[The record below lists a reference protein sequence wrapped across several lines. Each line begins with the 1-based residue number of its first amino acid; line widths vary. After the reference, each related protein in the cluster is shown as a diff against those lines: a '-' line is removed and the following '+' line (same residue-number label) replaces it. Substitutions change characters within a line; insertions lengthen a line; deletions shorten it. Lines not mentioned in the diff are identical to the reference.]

1 MPSIQRIE
9 TVAAGATTAN
19 VFNGTEFERV
29 PGTLR
34 HRITLILAQIDQG
47 ANDIQATF
55 TIGGRVVMPESGL
68 SVDATAPA
76 ANRHTLVPGAV
87 GNPGEIILLR
97 LVNTDAVNAV
107 INGVR
112 MILTPIAV

>member
-1 MPSIQRIE
+1 MPSIQRIVS
-9 TVAAGATTAN
+9 VAGLATNAN
-19 VFNGTEFERV
+19 VFNSTDYERV

-34 HRITLILAQIDQG
+34 HQVRLVLGQIDG
-47 ANDIQATF
+47 AADDIAATF

-68 SVDATAPA
+68 AVDATNP
-76 ANRHTLVPGAV
+76 NGERSTVVPSAV

-97 LVNTDAVNAV
+97 LVNSNAAAR
-107 INGVR
+107 IAGVR

>member
-1 MPSIQRIE
+1 MPSIQRIQ
-9 TVAAGATTAN
+9 TVAILGTVAN

-29 PGTLR
+29 PGSLR
-34 HRITLILAQIDQG
+34 HRITLILAQIDEV
-47 ANDIQATF
+47 ANDVQATF

-97 LVNTDAVNAV
+97 LVNTDAAAAV
-107 INGVR
+107 VCGIR